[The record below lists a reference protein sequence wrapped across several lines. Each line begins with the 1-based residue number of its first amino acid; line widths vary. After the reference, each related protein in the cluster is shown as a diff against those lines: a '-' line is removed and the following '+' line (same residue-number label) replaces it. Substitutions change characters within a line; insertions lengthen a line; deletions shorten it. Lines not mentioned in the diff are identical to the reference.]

1 MQLLTFSV
9 AGHDYAIES
18 RRVVEVLPRGAGR
31 PIPHTPDYVL
41 GVFSYRGSLVPLV
54 DLGRRLAGTP
64 PADRLSTRVIVV
76 ALPVATAAGSSRE
89 AARGDA
95 PPDEGGAAPAA
106 RLGLVAE
113 NVIMVRS
120 SDEAEATLPAFDL
133 PDAAFLGP
141 VLRLGDRLVQ
151 LVLVEHLLPTPLATF
166 VGDAG
171 RDSAAPESS
180 AS

>member
-1 MQLLTFSV
+1 MQLLTFTV

-18 RRVVEVLPRGAGR
+18 RQVVEVLPRVAGR
-31 PIPHTPDYVL
+31 PIPHTPDYML

-54 DLGRRLAGTP
+54 DLGRRLAGAP
-64 PADRLSTRVIVV
+64 PAERLSTRVIVV
-76 ALPVATAAGSSRE
+76 ALPGPAAEGPPHPGS
-89 AARGDA
+89 A
-95 PPDEGGAAPAA
+95 AAPAP

-113 NVIMVRS
+113 NVITICS
-120 SDEAEATLPAFDL
+120 GDEAEATLAAFDL

-151 LVLVEHLLPTPLATF
+151 MVLVEHLLPPTLATVVRD
-166 VGDAG
+166 VGL
-171 RDSAAPESS
+171 AATPPEPP

>member
-9 AGHDYAIES
+9 AGHDYAIQS
-18 RRVVEVLPRGAGR
+18 RQVVEVLPRVAGR

-54 DLGRRLAGTP
+54 DLGRRLAGMP

-76 ALPVATAAGSSRE
+76 ALPVRTAAGSSGE
-89 AARGDA
+89 AARGNA
-95 PPDEGGAAPAA
+95 PPDGGGAAPTTQ
-106 RLGLVAE
+106 LGLVAE
-113 NVIMVRS
+113 NVIMIRS

-151 LVLVEHLLPTPLATF
+151 LVLVEHLLPAALAT
-166 VGDAG
+166 VMADAG
-171 RDSAAPESS
+171 RASEPPESS

>member
-1 MQLLTFSV
+1 MQLLTFTV

-18 RRVVEVLPRGAGR
+18 RQVVEVLPRVAGR

-76 ALPVATAAGSSRE
+76 ALPGLTAAGTPT
-89 AARGDA
+89 D
-95 PPDEGGAAPAA
+95 GAAKNTTRGGVTAPTA

-113 NVIMVRS
+113 NVIMIRS
-120 SDEAEATLPAFDL
+120 SDEAEATLPALDL

-141 VLRLGDRLVQ
+141 VLRLHGRLVQ
-151 LVLVEHLLPTPLATF
+151 LVLVEHLLPPALATF
-166 VGDAG
+166 LGDAG
-171 RDSAAPESS
+171 RADAPPEPSAP
-180 AS
+180 